1 MKLSESTI
9 NVLKSFSVIN
19 TGIELNQGN
28 VLKTISPQKSIMA
41 KAELGE
47 DFPGDACFYE
57 LNRFLG
63 VLTLFDQPELD
74 FNDKYLTIRDAKR
87 SVNYTYADPQMSVTP
102 PGKEVQL
109 PSVDVE
115 VDLKWTDISNT
126 LRAASVMSLPE
137 IAISSDD
144 GKTISLEAIS
154 SKNPTA
160 DKYTTVIDN
169 NSSGKIFKAV
179 FKLENIK
186 IMNYDYKVELSS
198 KGIAK
203 FQSLNNKTWKDEK
216 VQFKDGP
223 ILTYWI
229 ATEQGSSTFE

>member
-19 TGIELNQGN
+19 TGIELQPGN

-41 KAELGE
+41 RAELP
-47 DFPGDACFYE
+47 DDIPAPGCFYE

-63 VLTLFDQPELD
+63 VLTLFDQPQLD
-74 FNDKYLTIRDAKR
+74 FNEKYVTVRDAKR
-87 SVNYTYADPQMSVTP
+87 SVNYTFADPQMIVTP
-102 PGKEVQL
+102 PAKEVQL
-109 PSVDVE
+109 PSVDVD
-115 VDLKWTDISNT
+115 VDIKWADMSNT

-137 IAISSDD
+137 IAITSE
-144 GKTISLEAIS
+144 GTTINLEAIS

-169 NSSGKIFKAV
+169 NASGKIFKAV
-179 FKLENIK
+179 FKLENMK
-186 IMNYDYKVELSS
+186 IMNFDYKVELSS

-203 FQSLNNKTWKDEK
+203 FTSLNNKTWKDEK
-216 VQFKDGP
+216 VEFQDGP
-223 ILTYWI
+223 VLTYWI
-229 ATEQGSSTFE
+229 ATEQGSSQFE

>member
-19 TGIELNQGN
+19 TGIELQPGN

-41 KAELGE
+41 KAELPDTIPTAG
-47 DFPGDACFYE
+47 CFYE

-63 VLTLFDQPELD
+63 VLTLFDQPVLD
-74 FNDKYLTIRDAKR
+74 FNEKFVTVRDAKR
-87 SVNYTYADPQMSVTP
+87 SVNYTYADPQMIVTP
-102 PGKEVQL
+102 PSKEVQL
-109 PSVDVE
+109 PNVDVE
-115 VDLKWTDISNT
+115 VDLKWADISNT

-137 IAISSDD
+137 IAITSEGS
-144 GKTISLEAIS
+144 TINLEANN

-160 DKYTTVIDN
+160 DKYTTVVDN

-216 VQFKDGP
+216 VEFKDGP